1 MTTHWADLCSLHD
14 LVPNSGVCALFD
26 EQQIALFYIPS
37 ASKVFAVSQY
47 DPIGKANVISRGL
60 VGSIGE
66 KLFVASPLY
75 KQHFLLED
83 GSCVEDTS
91 VSLKVWATKVEGD
104 RVYIQA

>member
-1 MTTHWADLCSLHD
+1 MTTHWAELCRLND

-26 EQQIALFYIPS
+26 EQQVALFYIPA

-83 GSCVEDTS
+83 GTCVEDES